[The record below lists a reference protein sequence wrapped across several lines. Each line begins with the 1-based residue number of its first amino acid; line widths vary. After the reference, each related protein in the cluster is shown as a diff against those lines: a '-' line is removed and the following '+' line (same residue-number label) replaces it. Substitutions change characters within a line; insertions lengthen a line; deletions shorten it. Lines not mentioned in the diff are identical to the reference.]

1 MSKNIIIFDLDGTLV
16 DSGENIAKAINYTR
30 ERLGLSV
37 VASEFVLNHINKDDI
52 NAAKVFYGT
61 NCFTKEQR
69 EHFEPYYDSICHM
82 DIVLYERVG
91 EFLERFKSLDFKM
104 GVATNGKSTFAKKML
119 SHLKVDSYFDFIYGA
134 DSVAYPKPNPQML
147 LKILDGYGFEEDSKA
162 LMVGD
167 SIKDIKAAKAIGI
180 TSAVAEWGFGDDKP
194 VGDKNL
200 TDTNELDWIIDF
212 FKD

>member
-52 NAAKVFYGT
+52 NAAKVLRNKLF
-61 NCFTKEQR
+61 CKEQR

-91 EFLERFKSLDFKM
+91 EFLERF
-104 GVATNGKSTFAKKML
+104 
-119 SHLKVDSYFDFIYGA
+119 
-134 DSVAYPKPNPQML
+134 
-147 LKILDGYGFEEDSKA
+147 
-162 LMVGD
+162 
-167 SIKDIKAAKAIGI
+167 
-180 TSAVAEWGFGDDKP
+180 
-194 VGDKNL
+194 
-200 TDTNELDWIIDF
+200 
-212 FKD
+212 